1 LEIQRLISAS
11 EPLRNAGIV
20 VYSLVVMATILPGF
34 DLVSRIILIPYYLLI
49 PGFCITLLLRQ
60 ARTIVDGLFFSVAW
74 SIAIVVSVVSIE
86 GLGYSQ
92 LPINIVIPIFTV
104 VILALVHYRR

>member
-11 EPLRNAGIV
+11 EPLRNAVIV

-49 PGFCITLLLRQ
+49 PGFCVTQLLRQ
-60 ARTIVDGLFFSVAW
+60 ARTILDGLFFSVAW
-74 SIAIVVSVVSIE
+74 SIAIITSVVSIE
-86 GLGYSQ
+86 GLGYSN
-92 LPINIVIPIFTV
+92 LSINIVIPVLTV